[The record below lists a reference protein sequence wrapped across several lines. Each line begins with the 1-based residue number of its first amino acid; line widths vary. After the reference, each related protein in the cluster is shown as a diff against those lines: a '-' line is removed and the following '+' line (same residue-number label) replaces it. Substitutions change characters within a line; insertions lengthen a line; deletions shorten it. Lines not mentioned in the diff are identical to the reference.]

1 MTEKRCAVDTIL
13 KIARCPWL
21 RPGALVLAVTLGT
34 SATAAGQLPAASPQL
49 GLAAS
54 FQRSYNQ
61 MKRFITTQAERMP
74 EGDYGFKPAA
84 DIRTFGQLV
93 GHIADYNYIFC
104 APARGGVNP
113 MAGTSLEN
121 TPSKARLLEVLAM
134 SFAFCD
140 EAFGTLTDTSALE
153 MVSQG
158 ANQVTRVGSLVPVL
172 VHGYEEYGYSA
183 VYARMRGVVP
193 PSTAP

>member
-1 MTEKRCAVDTIL
+1 MGKVRCAS
-13 KIARCPWL
+13 
-21 RPGALVLAVTLGT
+21 GAFVVAVSLWTAVPL
-34 SATAAGQLPAASPQL
+34 SAQVPAAPQQI

-74 EGDYGFKPAA
+74 EADYAFRPSP
-84 DIRTFGQLV
+84 DVRTFGQLM
-93 GHIADYNYIFC
+93 GHIADYNYVFC

-113 MAGTSLEN
+113 MAGMPLEN
-121 TPSKARLLEVLAM
+121 RATKKELLEALAE
-134 SFAFCD
+134 SFSFCD
-140 EAFGTLTDTSALE
+140 RAVDALTDASGLE
-153 MVSQG
+153 MVPQG
-158 ANQVTRVGSLVPVL
+158 QNQVTRAGSLVPVL

-183 VYARMRGVVP
+183 VYARIRGVVP

>member
-1 MTEKRCAVDTIL
+1 MANNVS
-13 KIARCPWL
+13 KIARCGWF
-21 RPGALVLAVTLGT
+21 RPGATILAATL
-34 SATAAGQLPAASPQL
+34 SASAPAAAQLPAASPQL

-54 FQRSYNQ
+54 LQRSYNQ

-74 EGDYGFKPAA
+74 EGEYGFKPAA

-113 MAGTSLEN
+113 MAGTALEN
-121 TPSKARLLEVLAM
+121 TPSKARLLEVLAT

-140 EAFGTLTDTSALE
+140 GAFDALTDASALE

-158 ANQVTRVGSLVPVL
+158 ANQVTRAGSLVPVL

-183 VYARMRGVVP
+183 VYARLRGVVP

>member
-1 MTEKRCAVDTIL
+1 MA
-13 KIARCPWL
+13 
-21 RPGALVLAVTLGT
+21 ALVLAATL
-34 SATAAGQLPAASPQL
+34 AASGHAAAQAPASAPQL

-54 FQRSYNQ
+54 LQRSYNQ
-61 MKRFITTQAERMP
+61 MKRFITTQAERIP
-74 EGDYGFKPAA
+74 EGGYGFKPAP
-84 DIRTFGQLV
+84 DTRTFGQLV
-93 GHIADYNYIFC
+93 GHIADYNYVFC

-113 MAGTSLEN
+113 MAGTTLES
-121 TPSKARLLEVLAM
+121 TASKARLLEVLAV

-140 EAFGTLTDTSALE
+140 EAFGALTDASALE

-158 ANQVTRVGSLVPVL
+158 ANEVTRAGSLVPVL

-183 VYARMRGVVP
+183 VYARLLGVVP